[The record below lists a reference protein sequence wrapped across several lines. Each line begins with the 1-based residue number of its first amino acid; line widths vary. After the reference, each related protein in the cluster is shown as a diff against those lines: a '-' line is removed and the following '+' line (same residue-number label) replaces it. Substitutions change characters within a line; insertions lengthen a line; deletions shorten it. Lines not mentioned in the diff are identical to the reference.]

1 MHLLPLRRTVLG
13 QGTYHKLLKGRCYS
27 DAYLRWEPERLGV
40 RTFDPTEAHRTG
52 LEHRPGKVTP
62 QKHTFSRD
70 YFRSLSCREL
80 LKVAWAGSVDMY
92 ENKGEF
98 MAFARRSIRKGEVV
112 EKGILRGIGMGIL
125 QDDVSNPYVFK
136 LGQDF
141 LIGTGF
147 PWGQHSALPSPPFL
161 ASGTLM
167 FYQRS
172 ASDFNVRVS
181 VKESPVE
188 GFEFDAVACE
198 DIPAGTPLVRQVA
211 DLSKC
216 APMFSYADKCHMSD
230 DQVDDFLTQCRQS
243 DREKADLAGVEPE
256 DLHETALRRHVEQTR
271 LGHAPIIFNER
282 TVVLP
287 HPMWGGFGVFA
298 CQDIR
303 AGDIVETGLMG
314 QVNGLQGDKC
324 PYIFTWNEGG
334 KRYIDGRE
342 NAWCTGSGNSMF
354 YNSDYPANVRMYRLI
369 DHFRYVIVART
380 NIREGEEVMHL
391 YASSSWRSCFVQD
404 SNLPKLLPVEE
415 SSQGQLPSP

>member
-1 MHLLPLRRTVLG
+1 MHVLSLRRTVVR
-13 QGTYHKLLKGRCYS
+13 QGVRGRFYS

-40 RTFDPTEAHRTG
+40 RTFNPIESHRLG
-52 LEHRPGKVTP
+52 LEHRPGKANS
-62 QKHTFSRD
+62 QKHTFSLN

-80 LKVAWAGSVDMY
+80 LKVAWAGSVGVHDH
-92 ENKGEF
+92 KGEF
-98 MAFARRSIRKGEVV
+98 IAVAQRPIRQGEVV
-112 EKGILRGIGMGIL
+112 EKGILRGIGTGNL
-125 QDDVSNPYVFK
+125 QDDAPNPYVFK

-141 LIGTGF
+141 LLGTGF
-147 PWGQHSALPSPPFL
+147 PWGQYSALPSPPFL

-167 FYQRS
+167 FYQRA
-172 ASDFNVRVS
+172 ASNFNVQVT

-198 DIPAGTPLVRQVA
+198 DIPAGTPLFRRVA

-216 APMFSYADKCHMSD
+216 APMLPYADKFDMSD
-230 DQVDDFLTQCRQS
+230 EQLDSFLAQCQQS
-243 DREKADLAGVEPE
+243 DREKAEMAGVEPD
-256 DLHETALRRHVEQTR
+256 DLHEISLRGHLRQTR
-271 LGHAPIIFNER
+271 TGHVPIMVSDR

-303 AGDIVETGLMG
+303 AGDIVETGLMC

-324 PYIFTWNEGG
+324 PYAFTWNEGG
-334 KRYIDGRE
+334 KRHTDGRD

-369 DHFRYVIVART
+369 DHFRYVIVAKT

-391 YASSSWRSCFVQD
+391 YASSSWRKCFVQD
-404 SNLPKLLPVEE
+404 SKLPKLLPLAEV
-415 SSQGQLPSP
+415 SNDHLPSS